1 MKLIDQ
7 IESID
12 NQLKD
17 LGDKISNAEDKETI
31 EGLMAEVKELKN
43 AKAQLIIQTED
54 TDVNTKQL
62 SQNYLETS
70 QALQDF
76 VQIQLDSK
84 DEKEIKNAWEAK
96 LAENGLTITDKD
108 NYLPKKLQLD
118 IQTVLTRS
126 NPVFPIFKHTNIGAV
141 LVARDLT
148 SNDEAKVHTPGTT
161 KSRQTATLKVSK
173 VEPRMIYKATSVNEI
188 DKRTIEDFG
197 ELYQVIV
204 SELAQ
209 RVIDKIVD
217 LALIE
222 GTATDGATGDDTTE
236 NGFISIMNETNVN
249 KVKKI
254 NGKADLVAA
263 IEQAVDDIDAPG
275 KKYLVVTKA
284 QKRDILDALRKKF
297 PQSTFLNNNRD
308 IANVFGVDELVI
320 YQGTKALMPTVIAQD
335 AYHVDMQPLN
345 RIEQFRLDTNENDIL
360 VETPATGRPVAFGG
374 AVVIDTTK

>member
-43 AKAQLIIQTED
+43 AKAQLIIQTEEE
-54 TDVNTKQL
+54 TVEKQL
-62 SQNYLETS
+62 SKNYLETE
-70 QALQDF
+70 QALHDF
-76 VQIQLDSK
+76 VEIQKNSRS
-84 DEKEIKNAWEAK
+84 ESEIKNAWEAK
-96 LAENGLTITDKD
+96 LVENGVTITDKD
-108 NYLPKKLQLD
+108 NYLPKKLELD

-126 NPVFPIFKHTNIGAV
+126 NPVYPIFKHTNIGAI
-141 LVARDLT
+141 LVARDFT
-148 SNDEAKVHTPGTT
+148 SDDEAKVHVPGTT
-161 KSRQTATLKVSK
+161 KSRQTATLKVSGLK
-173 VEPRMIYKATSVNEI
+173 PRMIYKATSINEI
-188 DKRTIEDFG
+188 DKRTIDNFD
-197 ELYQVIV
+197 ELYQLLVA
-204 SELAQ
+204 ELAQ
-209 RVIDKIVD
+209 RVVDKVVD
-217 LALIE
+217 LALVE
-222 GTATDGATGDDTTE
+222 GSATDGETGDANAE

-263 IEQAVDDIDAPG
+263 VEQAVDGIDAPG
-275 KKYLVVTKA
+275 KKYLVVTKS

-320 YQGTKALMPTVIAQD
+320 YQGTKALMPIVIAQD

>member
-31 EGLMAEVKELKN
+31 ESLMAEVKELKN
-43 AKAQLIIQTED
+43 KKAKLIIQTED
-54 TDVNTKQL
+54 TTVEKQL
-62 SQNYLETS
+62 SKNYLETE

-76 VQIQLDSK
+76 VEIQMNSRGDS
-84 DEKEIKNAWEAK
+84 EIKNAWEAK
-96 LAENGLTITDKD
+96 LVENGVTITDKD
-108 NYLPKKLQLD
+108 NYLPKKLELD

-126 NPVFPIFKHTNIGAV
+126 NPVYPIFKHTNVGAI
-141 LVARDLT
+141 LVARDFT
-148 SNDEAKVHTPGTT
+148 SDDEAKVHVPGTT
-161 KSRQTATLKVSK
+161 KSRQTATLKVSGLK
-173 VEPRMIYKATSVNEI
+173 PRMIYKATSINEI
-188 DKRTIEDFG
+188 DKRTIDNFA
-197 ELYQVIV
+197 ELYQLLVA
-204 SELAQ
+204 ELAQ
-209 RVIDKIVD
+209 RVIDKVVD
-217 LALIE
+217 LALVE
-222 GTATDGATGDDTTE
+222 GSATDGDTGEAANE
-236 NGFISIMNETNVN
+236 NGFISVMNETNVN

-263 IEQAVDDIDAPG
+263 VEQAVDAIDAPG

-320 YQGTKALMPTVIAQD
+320 YQGTKALMPIVIAQD

>member
-7 IESID
+7 LETID

-31 EGLMAEVKELKN
+31 ESLMAEVKELKN

-54 TDVNTKQL
+54 TTVEKQL
-62 SQNYLETS
+62 SKNYLETD
-70 QALQDF
+70 QALHDF
-76 VQIQLDSK
+76 VEVQKNSRS
-84 DEKEIKNAWEAK
+84 EAEIKEQWEAK
-96 LAENGLTITDKD
+96 LAENGVTITDKD
-108 NYLPKKLQLD
+108 NYLPKKLELD

-126 NPVFPIFKHTNIGAV
+126 NPVYPIFKHTNIGAI
-141 LVARDLT
+141 LVARDFT
-148 SNDEAKVHTPGTT
+148 SDDEAKVHVPGTT
-161 KSRQTATLKVSK
+161 KSRQTATLKVSGLK
-173 VEPRMIYKATSVNEI
+173 PRMIYKATSINEI
-188 DKRTIEDFG
+188 DKRTIDNFD
-197 ELYQVIV
+197 ELYQLLVA
-204 SELAQ
+204 ELAQ
-209 RVIDKIVD
+209 RVVDKVVD
-217 LALIE
+217 LALVE
-222 GTATDGATGDDTTE
+222 GSATDGETGEAANE
-236 NGFISIMNETNVN
+236 NGFISVMNETNTN

-263 IEQAVDDIDAPG
+263 VEQAVDAIDAPG
-275 KKYLVVTKA
+275 RKYLVVTKA

-320 YQGTKALMPTVIAQD
+320 YQGTKALMPIVIAQD

>member
-31 EGLMAEVKELKN
+31 ESLMAEVKELKN
-43 AKAQLIIQTED
+43 AKAQLLIQTED
-54 TDVNTKQL
+54 TDVETKQV
-62 SQNYLETS
+62 SKNYLETE
-70 QALQDF
+70 QALHDF
-76 VQIQLDSK
+76 VEIQVNSRG
-84 DEKEIKNAWEAK
+84 ESEIKNAWEAK
-96 LAENGLTITDKD
+96 LVENGVTITDKD
-108 NYLPKKLQLD
+108 NYLPKKLELD

-126 NPVFPIFKHTNIGAV
+126 NPVYPIFKHTNIGAI
-141 LVARDLT
+141 LVARDFT
-148 SNDEAKVHTPGTT
+148 SDDEAKVHVPGTT
-161 KSRQTATLKVSK
+161 KSRQTATLKVSGLK
-173 VEPRMIYKATSVNEI
+173 PRMIYKATSINEI
-188 DKRTIEDFG
+188 DKRTIDNFS
-197 ELYQVIV
+197 ELYQLLVA
-204 SELAQ
+204 ELAQ
-209 RVIDKIVD
+209 RVIDKVVD
-217 LALIE
+217 LALVE
-222 GTATDGATGDDTTE
+222 GSATDGETGDAQNE
-236 NGFISIMNETNVN
+236 NGFISVMNETNVN

-263 IEQAVDDIDAPG
+263 VEQAVDSIDAPG

-320 YQGTKALMPTVIAQD
+320 YQGTKALMPIVIAQD

>member
-54 TDVNTKQL
+54 TTVEKQL
-62 SQNYLETS
+62 SKNYLETE
-70 QALQDF
+70 QALHDF
-76 VQIQLDSK
+76 VEVQKNSRS
-84 DEKEIKNAWEAK
+84 EAEIKEQWEAK
-96 LAENGLTITDKD
+96 LAENGVTITDKD
-108 NYLPKKLQLD
+108 NYLPKKLELD

-126 NPVFPIFKHTNIGAV
+126 NPVYPIFKHTNIGAI
-141 LVARDLT
+141 LVARDFT
-148 SNDEAKVHTPGTT
+148 SDDEAKVHVPGTT
-161 KSRQTATLKVSK
+161 KSRQTATLKVSGLK
-173 VEPRMIYKATSVNEI
+173 PRMIYKATSINEI
-188 DKRTIEDFG
+188 DKRTIDNFD
-197 ELYQVIV
+197 ELYQLLVA
-204 SELAQ
+204 ELAQ
-209 RVIDKIVD
+209 RVVDKVVD
-217 LALIE
+217 LALVE
-222 GTATDGATGDDTTE
+222 GSATDGETGDAQNE
-236 NGFISIMNETNVN
+236 NGFISVMNETNTN

-263 IEQAVDDIDAPG
+263 VEQAVDAIDAPG

-320 YQGTKALMPTVIAQD
+320 YQGTKALMPIVIAQD

>member
-31 EGLMAEVKELKN
+31 ESLMAEVKELKN

-54 TDVNTKQL
+54 TTVEKQL
-62 SQNYLETS
+62 SKNYLETE
-70 QALQDF
+70 QALHDF
-76 VQIQLDSK
+76 VEVQKNSRS
-84 DEKEIKNAWEAK
+84 EAEIKEQWEAK
-96 LAENGLTITDKD
+96 LAENGVTITDKD
-108 NYLPKKLQLD
+108 NYLPKKLELD

-126 NPVFPIFKHTNIGAV
+126 NPVYPIFKHTNIGAI
-141 LVARDLT
+141 LVARDFT
-148 SNDEAKVHTPGTT
+148 SDDEAKVHVPGTT
-161 KSRQTATLKVSK
+161 KSRQTATLKVSGLK
-173 VEPRMIYKATSVNEI
+173 PRMIYKATSINEI
-188 DKRTIEDFG
+188 DKRTIDNFD
-197 ELYQVIV
+197 ELYQLLVA
-204 SELAQ
+204 ELAQ
-209 RVIDKIVD
+209 RVVDKVVD
-217 LALIE
+217 LALVE
-222 GTATDGATGDDTTE
+222 GSATDGETGDAQNE
-236 NGFISIMNETNVN
+236 NGFISVMNETNVN

-263 IEQAVDDIDAPG
+263 VEQAVDGIDAPG

-320 YQGTKALMPTVIAQD
+320 YQGTKALMPIVIAQD

>member
-43 AKAQLIIQTED
+43 AKAQLIIQTEEE
-54 TDVNTKQL
+54 TVEKQV
-62 SQNYLETS
+62 SKNYLETE
-70 QALQDF
+70 QALHDF
-76 VQIQLDSK
+76 VEIQVNSRG
-84 DEKEIKNAWEAK
+84 ESEIKNAWEAK
-96 LAENGLTITDKD
+96 LVENGVTITDKD
-108 NYLPKKLQLD
+108 NYLPKKLELD

-126 NPVFPIFKHTNIGAV
+126 NPVYPIFKHTNVGAI
-141 LVARDLT
+141 LVARDFT
-148 SNDEAKVHTPGTT
+148 SDDEAKVHVPGTT
-161 KSRQTATLKVSK
+161 KSRQTATLKVSGLK
-173 VEPRMIYKATSVNEI
+173 PRMVYKATSINEI
-188 DKRTIEDFG
+188 DKRTIDNFS
-197 ELYQVIV
+197 ELYQLLVA
-204 SELAQ
+204 ELAQ

-217 LALIE
+217 LALVE
-222 GTATDGATGDDTTE
+222 GSATDGETGDAANE
-236 NGFISIMNETNVN
+236 NGFISVMNETNVN

-263 IEQAVDDIDAPG
+263 VEQAVDGIDAPG

-320 YQGTKALMPTVIAQD
+320 YQGTKALMPIVIAQD

>member
-7 IESID
+7 LETID

-43 AKAQLIIQTED
+43 AKAQLIIQTEEE
-54 TDVNTKQL
+54 TVEKQV
-62 SQNYLETS
+62 SKNYLETE
-70 QALQDF
+70 QALHDF
-76 VQIQLDSK
+76 VKIQMTSHG
-84 DEKEIKNAWEAK
+84 ESEIKNAWEAK
-96 LAENGLTITDKD
+96 LVENGVTITDKD
-108 NYLPKKLQLD
+108 NYLPKKLELD

-126 NPVFPIFKHTNIGAV
+126 NPVYPIFKHTNVGAI
-141 LVARDLT
+141 LVARDFT
-148 SNDEAKVHTPGTT
+148 SDDEAKVHVPGTT
-161 KSRQTATLKVSK
+161 KSRQTATLKVSGLK
-173 VEPRMIYKATSVNEI
+173 PRMVYKATSINEI
-188 DKRTIEDFG
+188 DKRTIDNFA
-197 ELYQVIV
+197 ELYQLLVA
-204 SELAQ
+204 ELAQ
-209 RVIDKIVD
+209 RVIDKVVD
-217 LALIE
+217 LALVE
-222 GTATDGATGDDTTE
+222 GSATDGDTGEAQNE
-236 NGFISIMNETNVN
+236 NGFISVMNETNVN

-263 IEQAVDDIDAPG
+263 VEQAVDGIDAPG

-320 YQGTKALMPTVIAQD
+320 YQGTKELMPIVIAQD

>member
-31 EGLMAEVKELKN
+31 ESLMAEVKELKN
-43 AKAQLIIQTED
+43 AKAQLIIQTEEE
-54 TDVNTKQL
+54 TVEKQV
-62 SQNYLETS
+62 SKNYLETE
-70 QALQDF
+70 QALHDF
-76 VQIQLDSK
+76 VEIQMNSRG
-84 DEKEIKNAWEAK
+84 ESEIKNAWEAK
-96 LAENGLTITDKD
+96 LVENGVTITDKD
-108 NYLPKKLQLD
+108 NYLPKKLELD

-126 NPVFPIFKHTNIGAV
+126 NPVYPIFKHTNVGAI
-141 LVARDLT
+141 LVARDFT
-148 SNDEAKVHTPGTT
+148 SDDEAKVHVPGTT
-161 KSRQTATLKVSK
+161 KSRQTATLKVSGLK
-173 VEPRMIYKATSVNEI
+173 PRMVYKATSINEI
-188 DKRTIEDFG
+188 DKRTIDNFS
-197 ELYQVIV
+197 ELYQLLVA
-204 SELAQ
+204 ELAQ

-217 LALIE
+217 LALVE
-222 GTATDGATGDDTTE
+222 GSATDGETGDATNE
-236 NGFISIMNETNVN
+236 NGFISVMNETNVN

-263 IEQAVDDIDAPG
+263 VEQAVDGIDAPG

-320 YQGTKALMPTVIAQD
+320 YQGTKALMPIVIAQD

>member
-31 EGLMAEVKELKN
+31 ESLMAEVKELKN
-43 AKAQLIIQTED
+43 AKAQLIIQTEEE
-54 TDVNTKQL
+54 TVEKQV
-62 SQNYLETS
+62 SKNYLETE
-70 QALQDF
+70 QALHDF
-76 VQIQLDSK
+76 VEIQMNSRG
-84 DEKEIKNAWEAK
+84 ESEIKNAWEAK
-96 LAENGLTITDKD
+96 LVENGVTITDKD
-108 NYLPKKLQLD
+108 NYLPKKLELD

-126 NPVFPIFKHTNIGAV
+126 NPVYPIFKHTNVGAI
-141 LVARDLT
+141 LVARDFT
-148 SNDEAKVHTPGTT
+148 SDDEAKVHVPGTT
-161 KSRQTATLKVSK
+161 KSRQTATLKVSGLK
-173 VEPRMIYKATSVNEI
+173 PRMIYKATSINEI
-188 DKRTIEDFG
+188 DKRTIDNFS
-197 ELYQVIV
+197 ELYQLLVA
-204 SELAQ
+204 ELAQ

-217 LALIE
+217 LALVE
-222 GTATDGATGDDTTE
+222 GSATDGETGDAANE
-236 NGFISIMNETNVN
+236 NGFISVMNETNVN

-263 IEQAVDDIDAPG
+263 VEQAVDGIDAPG

-320 YQGTKALMPTVIAQD
+320 YQGTKALMPIVIAQD

>member
-31 EGLMAEVKELKN
+31 ESLMAEVKELKN
-43 AKAQLIIQTED
+43 AKAQLIIQTEEE
-54 TDVNTKQL
+54 TVEKQV
-62 SQNYLETS
+62 SKNYLETE
-70 QALQDF
+70 QALHDF
-76 VQIQLDSK
+76 VEIQVNSRG
-84 DEKEIKNAWEAK
+84 ESEIKNAWEAK
-96 LAENGLTITDKD
+96 LVENGVTITDKD
-108 NYLPKKLQLD
+108 NYLPKKLELD

-126 NPVFPIFKHTNIGAV
+126 NPVYPIFKHTNVGAI
-141 LVARDLT
+141 LVARDFT
-148 SNDEAKVHTPGTT
+148 SDDEAKVHVPGTT
-161 KSRQTATLKVSK
+161 KSRQTATLKVSGLK
-173 VEPRMIYKATSVNEI
+173 PRMVYKATSINEI
-188 DKRTIEDFG
+188 DKRTIDNFS
-197 ELYQVIV
+197 ELYQLLVA
-204 SELAQ
+204 ELAQ

-217 LALIE
+217 LALVE
-222 GTATDGATGDDTTE
+222 GSATDGETGDAANE
-236 NGFISIMNETNVN
+236 NGFISVMNETNVN

-263 IEQAVDDIDAPG
+263 VEQAVDAIDAPG

-320 YQGTKALMPTVIAQD
+320 YQGTKALMPIVIAQD

>member
-43 AKAQLIIQTED
+43 AKAQLIIQTEEE
-54 TDVNTKQL
+54 TVEKQL
-62 SQNYLETS
+62 SKNYLETE

-76 VQIQLDSK
+76 VEIQMNSRGDS
-84 DEKEIKNAWEAK
+84 EIKNAWEAK
-96 LAENGLTITDKD
+96 LVENGVTITDKD
-108 NYLPKKLQLD
+108 NYLPKKLELD

-126 NPVFPIFKHTNIGAV
+126 NPVYPIFKHTNVGAI
-141 LVARDLT
+141 LVARDFT
-148 SNDEAKVHTPGTT
+148 SDDEAKVHVPGTT
-161 KSRQTATLKVSK
+161 KSRQTATLKVSGLK
-173 VEPRMIYKATSVNEI
+173 PRMIYKATSINEI
-188 DKRTIEDFG
+188 DKRTIDNFA
-197 ELYQVIV
+197 ELYQLLVA
-204 SELAQ
+204 ELAQ
-209 RVIDKIVD
+209 RVIDKVVD
-217 LALIE
+217 LALVE
-222 GTATDGATGDDTTE
+222 GSATDGDTGEAANE
-236 NGFISIMNETNVN
+236 NGFISVMNETNVN

-254 NGKADLVAA
+254 NGKADLLAA
-263 IEQAVDDIDAPG
+263 VEQAVDAIDAPG

-320 YQGTKALMPTVIAQD
+320 YQGTKALMPIVIAQD

>member
-7 IESID
+7 LETID

-43 AKAQLIIQTED
+43 AKAQLIIQTEEE
-54 TDVNTKQL
+54 TVEKQV
-62 SQNYLETS
+62 SKNYLETE
-70 QALQDF
+70 QALHDF
-76 VQIQLDSK
+76 FEIKKSYHNDS
-84 DEKEIKNAWEAK
+84 EIKNAWEAK
-96 LAENGLTITDKD
+96 LVENGVTITDKD
-108 NYLPKKLQLD
+108 NYLPKKLELD

-126 NPVFPIFKHTNIGAV
+126 NPIYPIFKHTNIGAI
-141 LVARDLT
+141 LVAREFT
-148 SNDEAKVHTPGTT
+148 SDDEAKVHVPGTT
-161 KSRQTATLKVSK
+161 KSRQIAVLKASGLK
-173 VEPRMIYKATSVNEI
+173 PRMVYKATSINEI
-188 DKRTIEDFG
+188 DKRTIDNFD
-197 ELYQVIV
+197 ELYQLLV

-209 RVIDKIVD
+209 RVIDKVVD
-217 LALIE
+217 LALVE
-222 GTATDGATGDDTTE
+222 GSGTDGETGEAANE
-236 NGFISIMNETNVN
+236 NGFISVMNETNVN

-254 NGKADLVAA
+254 NGKADLVSAV
-263 IEQAVDDIDAPG
+263 EQAVDAIDAPG

-320 YQGTKALMPTVIAQD
+320 YQGTKALMPIVIAQD

>member
-31 EGLMAEVKELKN
+31 ESLMAEVKELKN
-43 AKAQLIIQTED
+43 AKAKLIIQTED
-54 TDVNTKQL
+54 TTVEKQL
-62 SQNYLETS
+62 SKNYLETE

-76 VQIQLDSK
+76 VEIQMNSRGDS
-84 DEKEIKNAWEAK
+84 EIKNAWEAK
-96 LAENGLTITDKD
+96 LVENGVTITDKD
-108 NYLPKKLQLD
+108 NYLPKKLELD

-126 NPVFPIFKHTNIGAV
+126 NPVYPIFKHTNVGAI
-141 LVARDLT
+141 LVARDFT
-148 SNDEAKVHTPGTT
+148 SDDEAKVHVPGTT
-161 KSRQTATLKVSK
+161 KSRQTATLKVSGLK
-173 VEPRMIYKATSVNEI
+173 PRMIYKATSINEI
-188 DKRTIEDFG
+188 DKRTIDNFA
-197 ELYQVIV
+197 ELYQLLVA
-204 SELAQ
+204 ELAQ
-209 RVIDKIVD
+209 RVIDKVVD
-217 LALIE
+217 LALVE
-222 GTATDGATGDDTTE
+222 GSATDGDTGEAANE
-236 NGFISIMNETNVN
+236 NGFISVMNETNVN

-263 IEQAVDDIDAPG
+263 VEQAVDAIDAPG

-320 YQGTKALMPTVIAQD
+320 YQGTKALMPIVIAQD

-360 VETPATGRPVAFGG
+360 VETPSSGRPVAFVG

>member
-54 TDVNTKQL
+54 TTVEKQL
-62 SQNYLETS
+62 SKNYLETE
-70 QALQDF
+70 QALHDF
-76 VQIQLDSK
+76 VEIQMNSRG
-84 DEKEIKNAWEAK
+84 ESEIKNAWEAK
-96 LAENGLTITDKD
+96 LVENGVTITDKD
-108 NYLPKKLQLD
+108 NYLPKKLELD

-126 NPVFPIFKHTNIGAV
+126 NPVYSIFKHTNVGAI
-141 LVARDLT
+141 LVARDFT
-148 SNDEAKVHTPGTT
+148 SDDEAKVHVPGTT
-161 KSRQTATLKVSK
+161 KSRQTATLKVSGLK
-173 VEPRMIYKATSVNEI
+173 PRMVYKATSINEI
-188 DKRTIEDFG
+188 DKRTIDNFS
-197 ELYQVIV
+197 ELYQLLVA
-204 SELAQ
+204 ELAQ
-209 RVIDKIVD
+209 RVIDKVVD
-217 LALIE
+217 LALVE
-222 GTATDGATGDDTTE
+222 GSATDGETGEAANE
-236 NGFISIMNETNVN
+236 NGFISVMNETNVN

-263 IEQAVDDIDAPG
+263 VEQAVDAIDAPG

-320 YQGTKALMPTVIAQD
+320 YQGTKALMPIVIAQD

-360 VETPATGRPVAFGG
+360 VETPATGRTVAFGG

>member
-31 EGLMAEVKELKN
+31 ESLMAEVKELKN
-43 AKAQLIIQTED
+43 AKAKLIIQTED
-54 TDVNTKQL
+54 TTVEKQL
-62 SQNYLETS
+62 SKNYLETE

-76 VQIQLDSK
+76 VEIQMNSRGDS
-84 DEKEIKNAWEAK
+84 EIKNAWEAK
-96 LAENGLTITDKD
+96 LVENGVTITDKD
-108 NYLPKKLQLD
+108 NYLPKKLELD

-126 NPVFPIFKHTNIGAV
+126 NPVYPIFKHTNVGAI
-141 LVARDLT
+141 LVARDFT
-148 SNDEAKVHTPGTT
+148 SDDEAKVHVPGTT
-161 KSRQTATLKVSK
+161 KSRQTATLKVSGLK
-173 VEPRMIYKATSVNEI
+173 PRMIYKATSINEI
-188 DKRTIEDFG
+188 DKRMIDNFA
-197 ELYQVIV
+197 ELYQLLVA
-204 SELAQ
+204 ELAQ
-209 RVIDKIVD
+209 RVIDKVVD
-217 LALIE
+217 LALVE
-222 GTATDGATGDDTTE
+222 GSATDGDTGEAANE
-236 NGFISIMNETNVN
+236 NGFISVMNETNVN

-263 IEQAVDDIDAPG
+263 VEQAVDAIDAPG

-320 YQGTKALMPTVIAQD
+320 YQGTKALMPIVIAQD

>member
-43 AKAQLIIQTED
+43 AKAQLIIQTEEE
-54 TDVNTKQL
+54 TVEKQV
-62 SQNYLETS
+62 SKNYLETE
-70 QALQDF
+70 QALHDF
-76 VQIQLDSK
+76 VKIQMNSRG
-84 DEKEIKNAWEAK
+84 ESEIKEQWEAK
-96 LAENGLTITDKD
+96 LAENGVTITDKD
-108 NYLPKKLQLD
+108 NYLPKKLELD

-126 NPVFPIFKHTNIGAV
+126 NPVYPIFKHTNIGAI
-141 LVARDLT
+141 LVARDFT
-148 SNDEAKVHTPGTT
+148 SDDEAKVHVPGTT
-161 KSRQTATLKVSK
+161 KSRQTATLKVSGLK
-173 VEPRMIYKATSVNEI
+173 PRMIYKATSINEI
-188 DKRTIEDFG
+188 DKRTIDNFS
-197 ELYQVIV
+197 ELYQLLVA
-204 SELAQ
+204 ELAQ
-209 RVIDKIVD
+209 RVIDKVVD
-217 LALIE
+217 LALVE
-222 GTATDGATGDDTTE
+222 GSATDGETGEAANE
-236 NGFISIMNETNVN
+236 NGFISVMNETNVN

-263 IEQAVDDIDAPG
+263 VEQAVDAIDAPG

-320 YQGTKALMPTVIAQD
+320 YQGTKALMPIVIAQD

-374 AVVIDTTK
+374 AVVIDTIK

>member
-31 EGLMAEVKELKN
+31 ESLMAEVKELKN
-43 AKAQLIIQTED
+43 AKAQLIIQAEEETVE
-54 TDVNTKQL
+54 KQV
-62 SQNYLETS
+62 SKNYLETE
-70 QALQDF
+70 QALHDF
-76 VQIQLDSK
+76 VEIQMNSRG
-84 DEKEIKNAWEAK
+84 ESEIKNAWEAK
-96 LAENGLTITDKD
+96 LVENGVTITDKD
-108 NYLPKKLQLD
+108 NYLPKKLELD

-126 NPVFPIFKHTNIGAV
+126 NPVYPIFKHTNVGAI
-141 LVARDLT
+141 LVARDFT
-148 SNDEAKVHTPGTT
+148 SDDEAKVHVPGTT
-161 KSRQTATLKVSK
+161 KSRQTATLKVSGLK
-173 VEPRMIYKATSVNEI
+173 PRMVYKATSINEI
-188 DKRTIEDFG
+188 DKRTIDNFS
-197 ELYQVIV
+197 ELYQLLVA
-204 SELAQ
+204 ELAQ

-217 LALIE
+217 LALVE
-222 GTATDGATGDDTTE
+222 GSATDGETGDAANE
-236 NGFISIMNETNVN
+236 NGFISVMNETNVN

-263 IEQAVDDIDAPG
+263 VEQAVDGIDAPG

-320 YQGTKALMPTVIAQD
+320 YQGTKALMPIVIAQD

>member
-31 EGLMAEVKELKN
+31 ESLMAEVKELKN
-43 AKAQLIIQTED
+43 AKAQLIIQTEEE
-54 TDVNTKQL
+54 TVEKQV
-62 SQNYLETS
+62 SKNYLETE
-70 QALQDF
+70 QALHDF
-76 VQIQLDSK
+76 VEIQVNSRG
-84 DEKEIKNAWEAK
+84 ESEIKNAWEAK
-96 LAENGLTITDKD
+96 LVENGVTITDKD
-108 NYLPKKLQLD
+108 NYLPKKLELD

-126 NPVFPIFKHTNIGAV
+126 NPVYPIFKHTNVGAI
-141 LVARDLT
+141 LVARDFT
-148 SNDEAKVHTPGTT
+148 SDDEAKVHVPGTT
-161 KSRQTATLKVSK
+161 KSRQTATLKVSGLK
-173 VEPRMIYKATSVNEI
+173 PRMVYKATSINEI
-188 DKRTIEDFG
+188 DKRTIDNFS
-197 ELYQVIV
+197 ELYQLLV

-217 LALIE
+217 LALVE
-222 GTATDGATGDDTTE
+222 GSATDGETGDAQNE
-236 NGFISIMNETNVN
+236 NGFISVMNETNVN

-263 IEQAVDDIDAPG
+263 VEQAVDGIDAPG

-320 YQGTKALMPTVIAQD
+320 YQGTKALMPIVIAQD

>member
-1 MKLIDQ
+1 MKLIDK

-43 AKAQLIIQTED
+43 AKAQLIIQTEEE
-54 TDVNTKQL
+54 TVEKQL
-62 SQNYLETS
+62 SKNYLETE
-70 QALQDF
+70 QALHDF
-76 VQIQLDSK
+76 VEVQKNSRS
-84 DEKEIKNAWEAK
+84 EAEIKEQWEAK
-96 LAENGLTITDKD
+96 LAENGVTITDKD
-108 NYLPKKLQLD
+108 NYLPKKLELD

-126 NPVFPIFKHTNIGAV
+126 NPVYPIFKHTNIGAI
-141 LVARDLT
+141 LVARDFT
-148 SNDEAKVHTPGTT
+148 SDDEAKVHVPGTT
-161 KSRQTATLKVSK
+161 KSRQTATLKVSGLK
-173 VEPRMIYKATSVNEI
+173 PRMIYKATSINEI
-188 DKRTIEDFG
+188 DKRTIDNFD
-197 ELYQVIV
+197 ELYQLLVA
-204 SELAQ
+204 ELAQ
-209 RVIDKIVD
+209 RVVDKVVD
-217 LALIE
+217 LALVE
-222 GTATDGATGDDTTE
+222 GSATDGETGEAANE
-236 NGFISIMNETNVN
+236 NGFISVMNETNVN

-263 IEQAVDDIDAPG
+263 VEQAVDGIDAPG

-320 YQGTKALMPTVIAQD
+320 YQGTKALMPIVIAQD

>member
-54 TDVNTKQL
+54 TTVEKQL
-62 SQNYLETS
+62 SKNYLETE
-70 QALQDF
+70 QALHDF
-76 VQIQLDSK
+76 VEIQMNSRG
-84 DEKEIKNAWEAK
+84 ESEIKNAWEAK
-96 LAENGLTITDKD
+96 LVENGVTITDKD
-108 NYLPKKLQLD
+108 NYLPKKLELD

-126 NPVFPIFKHTNIGAV
+126 NPVYPIFKHTNVGAI
-141 LVARDLT
+141 LVARDFT
-148 SNDEAKVHTPGTT
+148 SDDEAKVHVPGTT
-161 KSRQTATLKVSK
+161 KSRQTATLKVSGLK
-173 VEPRMIYKATSVNEI
+173 PRMVYKATSINEI
-188 DKRTIEDFG
+188 DKRTIDNFS
-197 ELYQVIV
+197 ELYQLLVA
-204 SELAQ
+204 ELAQ

-217 LALIE
+217 LALVE
-222 GTATDGATGDDTTE
+222 GSATDGETGDANAE

-263 IEQAVDDIDAPG
+263 VEQAVDAIDAPG

-320 YQGTKALMPTVIAQD
+320 YQGTKALMPIVIAQD

>member
-54 TDVNTKQL
+54 TAVEKQL
-62 SQNYLETS
+62 SKNYLETE
-70 QALQDF
+70 QALHDF
-76 VQIQLDSK
+76 VEVQKNSRS
-84 DEKEIKNAWEAK
+84 EAEIKEQWEAK
-96 LAENGLTITDKD
+96 LAENGVTITDKD
-108 NYLPKKLQLD
+108 NYLPKKLELD

-126 NPVFPIFKHTNIGAV
+126 NPVYPIFKHTNIGAI
-141 LVARDLT
+141 LVARDFA
-148 SNDEAKVHTPGTT
+148 SDDDAKVHVPGTT
-161 KSRQTATLKVSK
+161 KSRQTATLKVSGLK
-173 VEPRMIYKATSVNEI
+173 PRMIYKATSINEI
-188 DKRTIEDFG
+188 DKRTIDNFD
-197 ELYQVIV
+197 ELYQLLVA
-204 SELAQ
+204 ELAQ
-209 RVIDKIVD
+209 RVIDKVVD
-217 LALIE
+217 LALVE
-222 GTATDGATGDDTTE
+222 GSATDGETGEAANE
-236 NGFISIMNETNVN
+236 NGFISVMNETNTN

-254 NGKADLVAA
+254 NGKADLVSAV
-263 IEQAVDDIDAPG
+263 EQAVDAIDASG

-320 YQGTKALMPTVIAQD
+320 YQGTKALMPIVIAQD

>member
-54 TDVNTKQL
+54 TTVEKQL
-62 SQNYLETS
+62 SKNYLETE
-70 QALQDF
+70 QALHDF
-76 VQIQLDSK
+76 VEIQMNSRG
-84 DEKEIKNAWEAK
+84 ESEIKNAWEAK
-96 LAENGLTITDKD
+96 LVENGVTITDKD
-108 NYLPKKLQLD
+108 NYLPKKLELD

-126 NPVFPIFKHTNIGAV
+126 NPVYPIFKHTNVGAI
-141 LVARDLT
+141 LVARDFT
-148 SNDEAKVHTPGTT
+148 SDDEAKVHVPGTT
-161 KSRQTATLKVSK
+161 KSRQTATLKVSGLK
-173 VEPRMIYKATSVNEI
+173 PRMVYKATSINEI
-188 DKRTIEDFG
+188 DKRTIDNFS
-197 ELYQVIV
+197 ELYQLLVA
-204 SELAQ
+204 ELAQ
-209 RVIDKIVD
+209 RVIDKVVD
-217 LALIE
+217 LALVE
-222 GTATDGATGDDTTE
+222 GSATDGETGDAQNE

-263 IEQAVDDIDAPG
+263 VEQAVDAIDAPG

-320 YQGTKALMPTVIAQD
+320 YQGTKALMPIVIAQD

>member
-43 AKAQLIIQTED
+43 AKAQLIIQTEEE
-54 TDVNTKQL
+54 TVEKQV
-62 SQNYLETS
+62 SKNYLETE
-70 QALQDF
+70 QALHDF
-76 VQIQLDSK
+76 VKIQMNSRG
-84 DEKEIKNAWEAK
+84 ESEIKEQWEAK
-96 LAENGLTITDKD
+96 LAENGVTITDKD
-108 NYLPKKLQLD
+108 NYLPKKLELD

-126 NPVFPIFKHTNIGAV
+126 NPVYPIFKHTNIGAI
-141 LVARDLT
+141 LVARDFT
-148 SNDEAKVHTPGTT
+148 SDDEAKVHVPGTT
-161 KSRQTATLKVSK
+161 KSRQTATLKVSGLK
-173 VEPRMIYKATSVNEI
+173 PRMIYKATSINEI
-188 DKRTIEDFG
+188 DKRTIDNFS
-197 ELYQVIV
+197 ELYQLLVA
-204 SELAQ
+204 ELAQ
-209 RVIDKIVD
+209 RVIDKVVD
-217 LALIE
+217 LALVE
-222 GTATDGATGDDTTE
+222 GSATDGETGEAANE
-236 NGFISIMNETNVN
+236 NGFISVMNETNVN

-263 IEQAVDDIDAPG
+263 VEQAVDAIDAPG

-320 YQGTKALMPTVIAQD
+320 YQGTKALMPIVIAQD

>member
-31 EGLMAEVKELKN
+31 ESLMAEVKELKN
-43 AKAQLIIQTED
+43 AKAQLIIQTEEE
-54 TDVNTKQL
+54 TVEKQV
-62 SQNYLETS
+62 SKNYLETE
-70 QALQDF
+70 QALHDF
-76 VQIQLDSK
+76 VEIQVNSRG
-84 DEKEIKNAWEAK
+84 ESEIKNAWEAK
-96 LAENGLTITDKD
+96 LVENGVTITDKD
-108 NYLPKKLQLD
+108 NYLPKKLELD

-126 NPVFPIFKHTNIGAV
+126 NPVYPIFKHTNVGAI
-141 LVARDLT
+141 LVARDFT
-148 SNDEAKVHTPGTT
+148 SDDEAKVHVPGTT
-161 KSRQTATLKVSK
+161 KSRQTATLKVSGLK
-173 VEPRMIYKATSVNEI
+173 PRMVYKATSINEI
-188 DKRTIEDFG
+188 DKRTIDNFS
-197 ELYQVIV
+197 ELYQLLVA
-204 SELAQ
+204 ELAQ

-217 LALIE
+217 LALVE
-222 GTATDGATGDDTTE
+222 GSATDGETGDAQNE

-263 IEQAVDDIDAPG
+263 VEQAVDAIDAPG

-320 YQGTKALMPTVIAQD
+320 YQGTKALMPIVIAQD

>member
-7 IESID
+7 LETID

-31 EGLMAEVKELKN
+31 ESLMAEVKELKN
-43 AKAQLIIQTED
+43 AKAQLIIQTEEE
-54 TDVNTKQL
+54 TVEKQV
-62 SQNYLETS
+62 SKNYLETE
-70 QALQDF
+70 QALHDF
-76 VQIQLDSK
+76 VEIQVNSRG
-84 DEKEIKNAWEAK
+84 ESEIKNAWEAK
-96 LAENGLTITDKD
+96 LVENGVTITDKD
-108 NYLPKKLQLD
+108 NYLPKKLELD

-126 NPVFPIFKHTNIGAV
+126 NPVYPIFKHTNVGAI
-141 LVARDLT
+141 LVARDFT
-148 SNDEAKVHTPGTT
+148 SDDEAKVHVPGTT
-161 KSRQTATLKVSK
+161 KSRQTATLKVSGLK
-173 VEPRMIYKATSVNEI
+173 PRMVYKATSINEI
-188 DKRTIEDFG
+188 DKRTIDNFS
-197 ELYQVIV
+197 ELYQLLVA
-204 SELAQ
+204 ELAQ

-217 LALIE
+217 LALVE
-222 GTATDGATGDDTTE
+222 GSATDGETGDAQNE
-236 NGFISIMNETNVN
+236 NGFISVINETNTN

-263 IEQAVDDIDAPG
+263 VEQAVDGIDAPG

-320 YQGTKALMPTVIAQD
+320 YQGTKALMPIVIAQD

>member
-31 EGLMAEVKELKN
+31 ESLMAEVKELKN
-43 AKAQLIIQTED
+43 AKAQLIIQTEEE
-54 TDVNTKQL
+54 TVEKQV
-62 SQNYLETS
+62 SKNYLETE
-70 QALQDF
+70 QALHDF
-76 VQIQLDSK
+76 VEIQMNSRG
-84 DEKEIKNAWEAK
+84 ESEIKNAWEAK
-96 LAENGLTITDKD
+96 LVENGVTITDKD
-108 NYLPKKLQLD
+108 NYLPKKLELD

-126 NPVFPIFKHTNIGAV
+126 NPVYPIFKHTNVGAI
-141 LVARDLT
+141 LVARDFT
-148 SNDEAKVHTPGTT
+148 SDDEAKVHVPGTT
-161 KSRQTATLKVSK
+161 KSRQTATLKVSGLK
-173 VEPRMIYKATSVNEI
+173 PRMVYKATSINEI
-188 DKRTIEDFG
+188 DKRTIDNFS
-197 ELYQVIV
+197 ELYQLLVA
-204 SELAQ
+204 ELAQ

-217 LALIE
+217 LALVE
-222 GTATDGATGDDTTE
+222 GSATDGETGDAANE
-236 NGFISIMNETNVN
+236 NGFISVMNETNVN

-254 NGKADLVAA
+254 NGKSDLVAA
-263 IEQAVDDIDAPG
+263 VEQAVDGIDAPG

-320 YQGTKALMPTVIAQD
+320 YQGTKALMPIVIAQD

>member
-31 EGLMAEVKELKN
+31 ESLMAEVKELKN
-43 AKAQLIIQTED
+43 AKAQLIIQTEEE
-54 TDVNTKQL
+54 TVEKQL
-62 SQNYLETS
+62 SKNYLETE
-70 QALQDF
+70 QALHDF
-76 VQIQLDSK
+76 VEIQVNSRG
-84 DEKEIKNAWEAK
+84 ESEIKNAWEAK
-96 LAENGLTITDKD
+96 LVENGVTITDKD
-108 NYLPKKLQLD
+108 NYLPKKLELD

-126 NPVFPIFKHTNIGAV
+126 NPVYPIFKHTNVGAI
-141 LVARDLT
+141 LVARDFT
-148 SNDEAKVHTPGTT
+148 SDDEAKVHVPGTT
-161 KSRQTATLKVSK
+161 KSRQTATLKVSGLK
-173 VEPRMIYKATSVNEI
+173 PRMVYKATSINEI
-188 DKRTIEDFG
+188 DKRTIDNFS
-197 ELYQVIV
+197 ELYQLLVA
-204 SELAQ
+204 ELAQ

-217 LALIE
+217 LALVE
-222 GTATDGATGDDTTE
+222 GSATDGETGDAQNE

-263 IEQAVDDIDAPG
+263 VEQAVDAIDAPG

-320 YQGTKALMPTVIAQD
+320 YQGTKALMPIVIAQD

>member
-31 EGLMAEVKELKN
+31 ESLMAEVKELKN
-43 AKAQLIIQTED
+43 AKAQLIIQAEEETVE
-54 TDVNTKQL
+54 KQV
-62 SQNYLETS
+62 SKNYLETE
-70 QALQDF
+70 QALHDF
-76 VQIQLDSK
+76 VEIQMNSRG
-84 DEKEIKNAWEAK
+84 ESEIKNAWEAK
-96 LAENGLTITDKD
+96 LVENGVTITDKD
-108 NYLPKKLQLD
+108 NYLPKKLELD

-126 NPVFPIFKHTNIGAV
+126 NPVYPIFKHTNVGAI
-141 LVARDLT
+141 LVARDFT
-148 SNDEAKVHTPGTT
+148 SDDEAKVHVPGTT
-161 KSRQTATLKVSK
+161 KSRQTATLKVSGLK
-173 VEPRMIYKATSVNEI
+173 PRMVYKATSINEI
-188 DKRTIEDFG
+188 DKRTIDNFS
-197 ELYQVIV
+197 ELYQLLVA
-204 SELAQ
+204 ELAQ

-217 LALIE
+217 LALVE
-222 GTATDGATGDDTTE
+222 GSATDGETGDAANE
-236 NGFISIMNETNVN
+236 NGFISVMNETNVN

-263 IEQAVDDIDAPG
+263 VEQAVDGIDSPG

-320 YQGTKALMPTVIAQD
+320 YQGTKALMPIVIAQD

>member
-17 LGDKISNAEDKETI
+17 MGDKISNAEDKETI

-54 TDVNTKQL
+54 TAVEKQL
-62 SQNYLETS
+62 SKNYLETE
-70 QALQDF
+70 QALHDF
-76 VQIQLDSK
+76 VEVQKNSRS
-84 DEKEIKNAWEAK
+84 EAEIKEQWEAK
-96 LAENGLTITDKD
+96 LAENGVTITDKD
-108 NYLPKKLQLD
+108 NYLPKKLELD

-126 NPVFPIFKHTNIGAV
+126 NPVYPIFKHTNIGAI
-141 LVARDLT
+141 LVARDFT
-148 SNDEAKVHTPGTT
+148 SDDEAKVHVPGTT
-161 KSRQTATLKVSK
+161 KSRQTATLKVSGLK
-173 VEPRMIYKATSVNEI
+173 PRMIYKATSINEI
-188 DKRTIEDFG
+188 DKRTIDNFD
-197 ELYQVIV
+197 ELYQLLVA
-204 SELAQ
+204 ELAQ
-209 RVIDKIVD
+209 RVVDKVVD
-217 LALIE
+217 LALVE
-222 GTATDGATGDDTTE
+222 GSATDGETGEAANE
-236 NGFISIMNETNVN
+236 NGFISVMNETNTN

-263 IEQAVDDIDAPG
+263 VEQAVDGIDAPG

-320 YQGTKALMPTVIAQD
+320 YQGTKALMPIVIAQD

>member
-31 EGLMAEVKELKN
+31 ESLMAEVKELKN
-43 AKAQLIIQTED
+43 AKAQLIIQAEEETVE
-54 TDVNTKQL
+54 KQV
-62 SQNYLETS
+62 SKNYLETE
-70 QALQDF
+70 QALHDF
-76 VQIQLDSK
+76 VEIQMNSRG
-84 DEKEIKNAWEAK
+84 ESEIKNAWEAK
-96 LAENGLTITDKD
+96 LVENGVTITDKD
-108 NYLPKKLQLD
+108 NYLPKKLELD

-126 NPVFPIFKHTNIGAV
+126 NPVYPIFKHTNVGAI
-141 LVARDLT
+141 LVARDFT
-148 SNDEAKVHTPGTT
+148 SDDEAKVHVPGTT
-161 KSRQTATLKVSK
+161 KSRQTATLKVSGLK
-173 VEPRMIYKATSVNEI
+173 PRMVYKATSINEI
-188 DKRTIEDFG
+188 DKRTIDNFS
-197 ELYQVIV
+197 ELYQLLVV
-204 SELAQ
+204 ELAQ
-209 RVIDKIVD
+209 RVIDKVVD
-217 LALIE
+217 LALVE
-222 GTATDGATGDDTTE
+222 GSATDGETGDAQNE

-263 IEQAVDDIDAPG
+263 VEQAVDAIDAPG

-320 YQGTKALMPTVIAQD
+320 YQGTKALMPIVIAQD

-360 VETPATGRPVAFGG
+360 VEAPATGRPVAFGG

>member
-31 EGLMAEVKELKN
+31 ESLMAEVKELKN
-43 AKAQLIIQTED
+43 AKAQLIIQTGEE
-54 TDVNTKQL
+54 TVEKQV
-62 SQNYLETS
+62 SKNYLETE
-70 QALQDF
+70 QALHDF
-76 VQIQLDSK
+76 VEIQMNSRG
-84 DEKEIKNAWEAK
+84 ESEIKNAWEAK
-96 LAENGLTITDKD
+96 LVENGVTITDKD
-108 NYLPKKLQLD
+108 NYLPKKLELD

-126 NPVFPIFKHTNIGAV
+126 NPVYPIFKHTNVGAI
-141 LVARDLT
+141 LVARDFT
-148 SNDEAKVHTPGTT
+148 SDDEAKVHVPGTT
-161 KSRQTATLKVSK
+161 KSRQTATLKVSGLK
-173 VEPRMIYKATSVNEI
+173 PRMVYKATSINEI
-188 DKRTIEDFG
+188 DKRTIDNFS
-197 ELYQVIV
+197 ELYQLLVA
-204 SELAQ
+204 ELAQ

-217 LALIE
+217 LALVE
-222 GTATDGATGDDTTE
+222 GSATDGETGDAANE
-236 NGFISIMNETNVN
+236 NGFISVMNETNVN

-263 IEQAVDDIDAPG
+263 VEQAVDGIDAPG

-320 YQGTKALMPTVIAQD
+320 YQGTKALMPIVIAQD

>member
-31 EGLMAEVKELKN
+31 ESLMAEVKELKN

-54 TDVNTKQL
+54 TTVEKQL
-62 SQNYLETS
+62 SKNYLETE
-70 QALQDF
+70 QALHDF
-76 VQIQLDSK
+76 VEVQKNSRS
-84 DEKEIKNAWEAK
+84 EAEIKEQWEAK
-96 LAENGLTITDKD
+96 LAENGVTITDKD
-108 NYLPKKLQLD
+108 NYLPKKLELD

-126 NPVFPIFKHTNIGAV
+126 NPVYPIFKHTNIGAI
-141 LVARDLT
+141 LVARDFT
-148 SNDEAKVHTPGTT
+148 SDDEAKVHVPGTT
-161 KSRQTATLKVSK
+161 KSRQTATLKVSGLK
-173 VEPRMIYKATSVNEI
+173 PRMIYKATSINEI
-188 DKRTIEDFG
+188 DKRTIDNFD
-197 ELYQVIV
+197 ELYQLLVA
-204 SELAQ
+204 ELAQ
-209 RVIDKIVD
+209 RVIDKVVD
-217 LALIE
+217 LALVE
-222 GTATDGATGDDTTE
+222 GSATDGETGDAQNE

-263 IEQAVDDIDAPG
+263 VEQAVDAIDAPG
-275 KKYLVVTKA
+275 KKYLVVTKS

-320 YQGTKALMPTVIAQD
+320 YQGTKALMPIVIAQD

>member
-31 EGLMAEVKELKN
+31 ESLMAEVKELKN
-43 AKAQLIIQTED
+43 AKAQLIIQTEEE
-54 TDVNTKQL
+54 TVEKQV
-62 SQNYLETS
+62 SKNYLETE
-70 QALQDF
+70 QALHDF
-76 VQIQLDSK
+76 VEIQVNSRG
-84 DEKEIKNAWEAK
+84 ESEIKNAWEAK
-96 LAENGLTITDKD
+96 LVENGVTITDKD
-108 NYLPKKLQLD
+108 NYLPKKLELD

-126 NPVFPIFKHTNIGAV
+126 NPVYPIFKHTNVGAI
-141 LVARDLT
+141 LVARDFT
-148 SNDEAKVHTPGTT
+148 SDDEAKVHVPGTT
-161 KSRQTATLKVSK
+161 KSRQTATLKVSGLK
-173 VEPRMIYKATSVNEI
+173 PRMVYKATSINEI
-188 DKRTIEDFG
+188 DKRTIDNFS
-197 ELYQVIV
+197 ELYQLLV

-217 LALIE
+217 LALVE
-222 GTATDGATGDDTTE
+222 GSATDGETGDAQNE
-236 NGFISIMNETNVN
+236 NGFISVMNETNVN

-263 IEQAVDDIDAPG
+263 VEQAVDGIDAPG
-275 KKYLVVTKA
+275 EKYLVVTKA

-320 YQGTKALMPTVIAQD
+320 YQGTKALMPIVIAQD

>member
-31 EGLMAEVKELKN
+31 ESLMAEVKELKN

-54 TDVNTKQL
+54 TTVEKQL
-62 SQNYLETS
+62 SKNYLETE
-70 QALQDF
+70 QALHDF
-76 VQIQLDSK
+76 VEVQKNSRS
-84 DEKEIKNAWEAK
+84 EAEIKEQWEAK
-96 LAENGLTITDKD
+96 LAENGVTITDKD
-108 NYLPKKLQLD
+108 NYLPKKLELD

-126 NPVFPIFKHTNIGAV
+126 NPVYPIFKHTNIGAI
-141 LVARDLT
+141 LVARDFT
-148 SNDEAKVHTPGTT
+148 SDDEAKVHVPGTT
-161 KSRQTATLKVSK
+161 KSRQTATLKVSGLK
-173 VEPRMIYKATSVNEI
+173 PRMIYKATSINEI
-188 DKRTIEDFG
+188 DKRTIDNFD
-197 ELYQVIV
+197 ELYQLLVA
-204 SELAQ
+204 ELAQ
-209 RVIDKIVD
+209 RVVDKVVD
-217 LALIE
+217 LALVE
-222 GTATDGATGDDTTE
+222 GSATDGETGEAANE
-236 NGFISIMNETNVN
+236 NGFISVMNETNVN

-263 IEQAVDDIDAPG
+263 VEQAVDGIDAPG

-308 IANVFGVDELVI
+308 IANVFGVDELII
-320 YQGTKALMPTVIAQD
+320 YQGTKALMPIVIAQD

-360 VETPATGRPVAFGG
+360 VETPATGRPVVFGG

>member
-31 EGLMAEVKELKN
+31 ESLMAEVKELKN
-43 AKAQLIIQTED
+43 AKAQLIIQTEEE
-54 TDVNTKQL
+54 TVEKQV
-62 SQNYLETS
+62 SKNYLETE
-70 QALQDF
+70 QALHDF
-76 VQIQLDSK
+76 VEIQMNSRG
-84 DEKEIKNAWEAK
+84 ESEIKNAWEAK
-96 LAENGLTITDKD
+96 LVENGVTITDKD
-108 NYLPKKLQLD
+108 NYLPKKLELD

-126 NPVFPIFKHTNIGAV
+126 NPVYPIFKHTNVGAI
-141 LVARDLT
+141 LVARDFT
-148 SNDEAKVHTPGTT
+148 SDDEAKVHVPGTT
-161 KSRQTATLKVSK
+161 KSRQTATLKVSGLK
-173 VEPRMIYKATSVNEI
+173 PRMVYKATSINEI
-188 DKRTIEDFG
+188 DKRTIDNFS
-197 ELYQVIV
+197 ELYQLLVA
-204 SELAQ
+204 ELAQ
-209 RVIDKIVD
+209 RVIDKVVD
-217 LALIE
+217 LALVE
-222 GTATDGATGDDTTE
+222 GSATDGETGDAQNE

-263 IEQAVDDIDAPG
+263 VEQAVDAIDAPG

-320 YQGTKALMPTVIAQD
+320 YQGTKALMPIVIAQD

>member
-17 LGDKISNAEDKETI
+17 IGDKISNAEDKETI
-31 EGLMAEVKELKN
+31 ESLMAEVKELKN
-43 AKAQLIIQTED
+43 AKAQLIIQTEEE
-54 TDVNTKQL
+54 TVEKQV
-62 SQNYLETS
+62 SKNYLETE
-70 QALQDF
+70 QALHDF
-76 VQIQLDSK
+76 VEIQMNSRG
-84 DEKEIKNAWEAK
+84 ESEIKNAWEAK
-96 LAENGLTITDKD
+96 LVENGVTITDKD
-108 NYLPKKLQLD
+108 NYLPKKLELD

-126 NPVFPIFKHTNIGAV
+126 NPVYPIFKHTNVGAI
-141 LVARDLT
+141 LVARDFT
-148 SNDEAKVHTPGTT
+148 SDDEAKVHVPGTT
-161 KSRQTATLKVSK
+161 KSRQTATLKVSGLK
-173 VEPRMIYKATSVNEI
+173 PRMVYKATSINEI
-188 DKRTIEDFG
+188 DKRTIDNFS
-197 ELYQVIV
+197 ELYQLLVA
-204 SELAQ
+204 ELAQ

-217 LALIE
+217 LALVE
-222 GTATDGATGDDTTE
+222 GSATDGETGDAANE
-236 NGFISIMNETNVN
+236 NGFISVMNETNVN

-263 IEQAVDDIDAPG
+263 VEQAVDGIDAPG

-320 YQGTKALMPTVIAQD
+320 YQGTKALMPIVIAQD

>member
-43 AKAQLIIQTED
+43 AKAQLIIQTEEE
-54 TDVNTKQL
+54 TVEKQV
-62 SQNYLETS
+62 SKNYLETE
-70 QALQDF
+70 QALHDF
-76 VQIQLDSK
+76 VEIQVNSRG
-84 DEKEIKNAWEAK
+84 ESEIKNAWEAK
-96 LAENGLTITDKD
+96 LVENGVTITDKD
-108 NYLPKKLQLD
+108 NYLPKKLELD

-126 NPVFPIFKHTNIGAV
+126 NPVYPIFKHTNVGAI
-141 LVARDLT
+141 LVARDFT
-148 SNDEAKVHTPGTT
+148 SDDEAKVHVPGTT
-161 KSRQTATLKVSK
+161 KSRQTATLKVSGLK
-173 VEPRMIYKATSVNEI
+173 PRMVYKATSINEI
-188 DKRTIEDFG
+188 DKRTIDNFS
-197 ELYQVIV
+197 ELYQLLVA
-204 SELAQ
+204 ELAQ

-217 LALIE
+217 LALVE
-222 GTATDGATGDDTTE
+222 GSATDGETGDAKNE
-236 NGFISIMNETNVN
+236 NGFISVMNETNVN

-263 IEQAVDDIDAPG
+263 VEQAVDGIDAPG

-320 YQGTKALMPTVIAQD
+320 YQGTKTLMPIVIAQD

>member
-43 AKAQLIIQTED
+43 AKAQLIIQTEE
-54 TDVNTKQL
+54 TTVEKQL
-62 SQNYLETS
+62 SKNYLETE
-70 QALQDF
+70 QALHDF
-76 VQIQLDSK
+76 VEIQMNSRG
-84 DEKEIKNAWEAK
+84 ESEIKNAWEAK
-96 LAENGLTITDKD
+96 LVENGVTITDKD
-108 NYLPKKLQLD
+108 NYLPKKLELD

-126 NPVFPIFKHTNIGAV
+126 NPVYPIFKHTNVGAI
-141 LVARDLT
+141 LVARDFT
-148 SNDEAKVHTPGTT
+148 SDDEAKVHVPGTT
-161 KSRQTATLKVSK
+161 KSRQTATLKVSGLK
-173 VEPRMIYKATSVNEI
+173 PRMVYKATSINEI
-188 DKRTIEDFG
+188 DKRTIDNFS
-197 ELYQVIV
+197 ELYQLLVA
-204 SELAQ
+204 ELAQ

-217 LALIE
+217 LALVE
-222 GTATDGATGDDTTE
+222 GSATDGETGEAGNE
-236 NGFISIMNETNVN
+236 NGFISVMNETNVN

-263 IEQAVDDIDAPG
+263 VEQAVDGIDAPG

-320 YQGTKALMPTVIAQD
+320 YQGTKALMPIVIAQD